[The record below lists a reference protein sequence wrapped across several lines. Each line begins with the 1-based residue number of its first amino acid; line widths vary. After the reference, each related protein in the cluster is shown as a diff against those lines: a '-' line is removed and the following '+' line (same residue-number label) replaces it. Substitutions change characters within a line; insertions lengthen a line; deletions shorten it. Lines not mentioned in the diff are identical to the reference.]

1 MLRTAII
8 IERAQVGLGGAE
20 RSVSELTSELRR
32 QGVEATILAARG
44 DTSAQVRVLCG
55 SGGKRTSLKR
65 FEAAVQSHLKENP
78 YDIVHSTLPIA
89 GADIYQPRGGS
100 YRETM
105 LRNAASYAGRFQRFV
120 KLSTHALNLRR
131 LEYQR
136 AEERL
141 CAGSQTVVAAL
152 SRYVCD
158 QFKRHYGLPDE
169 RICVIGNGVS
179 TEFDPALLTDGRQRQ
194 MLCELTRTDPQKP
207 SVFFLFAANNP
218 RLKGLRP
225 LLHAMRKAVDQSKA
239 VRPVL
244 IVAGSKGFGPYGG
257 LVKELGL
264 GGHVHSVNAVDGIW
278 PLLAACDA
286 AVLPSYYDPCSR
298 FILEALAMGRPVIT
312 TRYNGAAE
320 RFVHLRHGIVV
331 DEPDDVLRLGGA
343 LTHYCDLPEIELAAQ
358 AIAEDNLREAVSIRK
373 HAKKLIELY
382 ETIRSGKKR

>member
-1 MLRTAII
+1 MLTAAII
-8 IERAQVGLGGAE
+8 IERAQIGLGGAE
-20 RSVSELTSELRR
+20 RSVSELTGELRR
-32 QGVEATILAARG
+32 QGVQATILAARG
-44 DTSAQVRVLCG
+44 EASEQVRVLCG
-55 SGGKRTSLKR
+55 TGGGRTPLKT
-65 FEAAVQSHLKENP
+65 FEAAVRAHLNETS

-120 KLSTHALNLRR
+120 KLSTHALNFRR

-141 CAGSQTVVAAL
+141 CADGRTIIAAL
-152 SRYVCD
+152 SEYVRD
-158 QFKRHYGLPDE
+158 QYRRHYGLADE
-169 RICVIGNGVS
+169 RIRVIANGVN
-179 TEFDPALLTDGRQRQ
+179 TEYDPALLTDTARRH
-194 MLCELTRTDPQKP
+194 MLCELTQTDPAQP

-225 LLHAMRKAVDQSKA
+225 LLHAMRKAVDQSRQ

-264 GGHVHSVNAVDGIW
+264 AGHVHSVNAVDGIW

-312 TRYNGAAE
+312 TRFNGASE
-320 RFVHLRHGIVV
+320 RYVHLRHGIVI
-331 DEPDDVLRLGGA
+331 DDPDDILQLGGA
-343 LTHYCDLPEIELAAQ
+343 LTHYCDPSKIELAGK
-358 AIAEDNLREAVSIRK
+358 AIAEDNLRDAVSIRK
-373 HAKKLIELY
+373 HAETLINLY